1 MILDEELQKHI
12 DPTAIYLMKW
22 PGELAIFQQVAWF
35 RRDHTQEELE
45 AVSWYWYFM
54 AYNAN
59 HPIPQFI
66 GCFPCYR
73 KVFNWLKETYS
84 TI

>member
-1 MILDEELQKHI
+1 MIDEELNQHI
-12 DPTAIYLMKW
+12 DKQVIVSMQW
-22 PGELAIFQQVAWF
+22 PGESAILQQVAWF
-35 RRDHTQEELE
+35 RREHTQEDLE

-59 HPIPQFI
+59 HSIPQFV
-66 GCFPCYR
+66 GCLPCYR

-84 TI
+84 I